1 MQKTMIP
8 VRNWTIL
15 EERVGFLQL
24 QSNFNQMGGLYNEND
39 NDKYIKITLPPF
51 DPTNETYDLFLEL
64 QNEVVEKEIAHRF
77 AFTFIVNAAEYYMIP
92 CLQKYIKPKFFGSS
106 ATITAKSILWMQEH
120 KHQFQNDTFDSYF
133 QYAAEEFDTKTI
145 NLRYSY
151 ILPNWLQN
159 YNNLKAHLI
168 YTRRD
173 KKKRLQHNFKHTC
186 IKCKMVQEFDGRA
199 LLYNHPLRCM
209 TEWWCD
215 ACLPPEQ
222 WPVKQIV

>member
-24 QSNFNQMGGLYNEND
+24 QSNFNQVGGLYNEND

-106 ATITAKSILWMQEH
+106 LQSQPNQFYGCRNTNISFKTTLSTVTSNMPQKNSIQ
-120 KHQFQNDTFDSYF
+120 
-133 QYAAEEFDTKTI
+133 
-145 NLRYSY
+145 
-151 ILPNWLQN
+151 
-159 YNNLKAHLI
+159 
-168 YTRRD
+168 
-173 KKKRLQHNFKHTC
+173 
-186 IKCKMVQEFDGRA
+186 
-199 LLYNHPLRCM
+199 
-209 TEWWCD
+209 
-215 ACLPPEQ
+215 
-222 WPVKQIV
+222 KQ